1 MATTNF
7 TRLTA
12 EQLTVWQRDIWKN
25 ARNKSFIMSFAGS
38 SADSLVQRVTELK
51 ASEKGARAVM
61 TLVPDLEGDGVAG
74 DNTLEGRE
82 EEIRAFD
89 QNIQIDQ
96 LRNANRLEGRM
107 ADQRSVVN
115 FREQSKD
122 VLSYWLANKIDELA
136 FQTLAGVSYSLRP
149 NLSTRVGSELP
160 LLDFAADVTAPTTNR
175 QVRWDA
181 ASTSLVSGSSAATNL
196 VTANDLPTWRS
207 IVNLKAYA
215 VDQFIKPIRSVDGV
229 EAYVL
234 FMTPRG
240 MARLKQDADF
250 INIMK
255 DAGVRGDASMFFKGT
270 PHAGKNGIMLDG
282 IYICEYRN
290 VPNTT
295 GLASGSK
302 WGASSNVEGQA
313 ALFCGAQALGLADI
327 GMPRW
332 DEETYDYGNSNG
344 IAISKI
350 FGLKKPVWRSVTT
363 GANEDFSVIRW
374 NTAI

>member
-7 TRLTA
+7 TRLTS
-12 EQLTVWQRDIWKN
+12 EQLTVWQRDLWKN
-25 ARNKSFIMSFAGS
+25 ARNKSFIMSFAGT

-51 ASEKGARAVM
+51 SSEKGARAVM
-61 TLVPDLEGDGVAG
+61 TLVPDLEGDGVVG

-82 EEIRAFD
+82 EEIKAFD
-89 QNIQIDQ
+89 QVIQIDQ

-122 VLSYWLANKIDELA
+122 VLAYWLANKIDELA

-160 LLDFAADVTAPTTNR
+160 LLDFAGDVSVPTTNR

-181 ASTSLVSGSSAATNL
+181 ASSSLVSGSSAATGN
-196 VTANDLPTWRS
+196 VTANDLPTWKA

-215 VDQFIKPIRSVDGV
+215 VDQYIKPIRSVDGV

-295 GLASGSK
+295 GLAGGSK
-302 WGASSNVEGQA
+302 WGGGSVEGQA